1 MQRFE
6 LGQVVATPGCL
17 KILESSGQSPA
28 EFLARHLKHDWG
40 DLDNED
46 KRSNDQ
52 ALELGGR
59 IFSAYH
65 TTTKTKIWVITEAV
79 GPDGHRASTCLLL
92 PNEY

>member
-1 MQRFE
+1 MQTFE

-17 KILESSGQSPA
+17 RILESAGQSPA

-40 DLDNED
+40 DLDDED
-46 KRSNDQ
+46 KRSNEQ
-52 ALELGGR
+52 ALVNGGR

-65 TTTKTKIWVITEAV
+65 TTTKTKIWVFTEAV

-92 PNEY
+92 PSEY